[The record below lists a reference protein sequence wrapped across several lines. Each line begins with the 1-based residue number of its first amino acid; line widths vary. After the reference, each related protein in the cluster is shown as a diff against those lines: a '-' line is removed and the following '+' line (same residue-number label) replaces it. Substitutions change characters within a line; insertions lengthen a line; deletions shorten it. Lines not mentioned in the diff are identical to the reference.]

1 MTNDK
6 RRPVFLDL
14 TRIHLPITA
23 VLSITHRLTG
33 ILLFLLIPPLVY
45 MFDLSLSNQQG
56 YDRVA
61 SVFDRWGARLLFI
74 LLLWG
79 FTHHLLAGIRYLL
92 IDIDI
97 GVGRE
102 SSRITAW
109 CVIAGGII
117 VLFSSALL
125 LL

>member
-45 MFDLSLSNQQG
+45 MFDLSLANQQG
-56 YDRVA
+56 YDRVV
-61 SVFDRWGARLLFI
+61 SLFDHWGTRLLFI

-117 VLFSSALL
+117 VLFLSALL